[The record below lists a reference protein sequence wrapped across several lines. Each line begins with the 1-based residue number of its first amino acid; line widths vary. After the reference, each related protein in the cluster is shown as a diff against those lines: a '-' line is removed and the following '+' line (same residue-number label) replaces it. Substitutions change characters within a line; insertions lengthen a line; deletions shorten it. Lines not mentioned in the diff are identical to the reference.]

1 MGGVGIAK
9 RRLAVDASSGPADR
23 RFAANVS
30 ACVVCV
36 DAFDQRR
43 TARAGTNMMNRSAAW
58 LVGFAVAMSGL
69 GGSNV
74 AFADEPAKS
83 EPAKSEPAKPAVES
97 ATGSAGEAVTADR
110 PAEEK
115 LKTTPVSASAAD
127 AANATKP
134 APESGDKTSG
144 DKTSGEKTSGDKTSG
159 DKAASGGKAGSALS
173 QQLQAA
179 ARQLANSQSHTFVY
193 RASAGETL
201 RWKVTHLVTV
211 DTKIR
216 GSEQSAKTRSA
227 STKSWRVTSVDDAGN
242 ITFVYSVDDVDMWQS
257 VTGRQEIR
265 YNSRTDATPPRE
277 YELASKSVGVPLAT
291 VTIDRFGRVLKR
303 DSEQA
308 QFNPGLGELTIP
320 FPEKEMKVGAR
331 WNVPDEIRI
340 RLEDGR
346 VQRVQTRQAYT
357 LEKVE
362 TGVATIGI
370 KTEVLTPID
379 DPKVHAQL
387 VQRLTQGTVK
397 FDLEAGRLLS
407 RQMDL
412 DETVIGFSGPDSVM
426 QYLARLTD
434 ELQPASAAGPER

>member
-1 MGGVGIAK
+1 MGGWGNGWRKARSLWSRMIASGLDNVDWNESGT
-9 RRLAVDASSGPADR
+9 RLWGGP
-23 RFAANVS
+23 
-30 ACVVCV
+30 
-36 DAFDQRR
+36 
-43 TARAGTNMMNRSAAW
+43 SAARSNRGSITHW
-58 LVGFAVAMSGL
+58 ATTGTLLIGAVFP
-69 GGSNV
+69 GSL
-74 AFADEPAKS
+74 
-83 EPAKSEPAKPAVES
+83 
-97 ATGSAGEAVTADR
+97 TADDA
-110 PAEEK
+110 PVTKAEPVV
-115 LKTTPVSASAAD
+115 TTLAA
-127 AANATKP
+127 ATPSNPTGQTKP
-134 APESGDKTSG
+134 ASQV
-144 DKTSGEKTSGDKTSG
+144 
-159 DKAASGGKAGSALS
+159 LS

-179 ARQLANSQSHTFVY
+179 ARQVANSQSHTFAY
-193 RASAGETL
+193 RAAVGETL

-227 STKSWRVTSVDDAGN
+227 STKSWRVTGVDDEGN
-242 ITFVYSVDDVDMWQS
+242 ITFVYTVDEVDMWQS

-265 YNSRTDATPPRE
+265 YNSRTDSMPPRE
-277 YELASKSVGVPLAT
+277 YEAASKSVGVPLAT
-291 VTIDRFGRVLKR
+291 VTIDRFGRVVKR
-303 DSEQA
+303 DSEQS

-370 KTEVLTPID
+370 KTEVLTPVD

-387 VQRLTQGTVK
+387 VQRLTQGSVK
-397 FDLEAGRLLS
+397 FDLDAGRLIS

-434 ELQPASAAGPER
+434 ELQPANAVVSER

>member
-1 MGGVGIAK
+1 M
-9 RRLAVDASSGPADR
+9 
-23 RFAANVS
+23 
-30 ACVVCV
+30 
-36 DAFDQRR
+36 
-43 TARAGTNMMNRSAAW
+43 
-58 LVGFAVAMSGL
+58 
-69 GGSNV
+69 
-74 AFADEPAKS
+74 
-83 EPAKSEPAKPAVES
+83 
-97 ATGSAGEAVTADR
+97 
-110 PAEEK
+110 
-115 LKTTPVSASAAD
+115 
-127 AANATKP
+127 
-134 APESGDKTSG
+134 
-144 DKTSGEKTSGDKTSG
+144 
-159 DKAASGGKAGSALS
+159 
-173 QQLQAA
+173 QAA
-179 ARQLANSQSHTFVY
+179 ARQLANSQSYTFAY
-193 RASAGETL
+193 RATAGETQ

-227 STKSWRVTSVDDAGN
+227 STKSWRVTSVDDDGN
-242 ITFVYSVDDVDMWQS
+242 ISFVYTVDEVDMWQS
-257 VTGRQEIR
+257 VTGRQEVR
-265 YNSRTDATPPRE
+265 YNSRTDAMPPRE
-277 YELASKSVGVPLAT
+277 YEIAAKSVGVPLAT
-291 VTIDRFGRVLKR
+291 VTIDRFGRVVKR
-303 DSEQA
+303 DSEQS

-346 VQRVQTRQAYT
+346 VQRVQTRQTYT

-387 VQRLTQGTVK
+387 VQRLTQGSVK
-397 FDLEAGRLLS
+397 FDLDAGRLIS

-434 ELQPASAAGPER
+434 ELLPASAAVAER

>member
-1 MGGVGIAK
+1 MGGVGLASRRREDGSRGFERGCHVTCGK
-9 RRLAVDASSGPADR
+9 FSTEFTSHSRSAFGPRLANASASFAKQSVASWVVVASLAAAATFIDQAAFSSRLMADDAAT
-23 RFAANVS
+23 VS
-30 ACVVCV
+30 A
-36 DAFDQRR
+36 
-43 TARAGTNMMNRSAAW
+43 
-58 LVGFAVAMSGL
+58 
-69 GGSNV
+69 
-74 AFADEPAKS
+74 
-83 EPAKSEPAKPAVES
+83 
-97 ATGSAGEAVTADR
+97 
-110 PAEEK
+110 
-115 LKTTPVSASAAD
+115 KTTG
-127 AANATKP
+127 T
-134 APESGDKTSG
+134 EKTG
-144 DKTSGEKTSGDKTSG
+144 TEKTGTEKTGTEKTGTEKAGGEKTGQ
-159 DKAASGGKAGSALS
+159 ALS

-179 ARQLANSQSHTFVY
+179 ARQVANSQSHTFAY
-193 RASAGETL
+193 RAKAGETL

-216 GSEQSAKTRSA
+216 GSEQSAKTRSS
-227 STKSWRVTSVDDAGN
+227 STKSWRVTAVDDEGN
-242 ITFVYSVDDVDMWQS
+242 ITFVYMVDDVDMWQS

-265 YNSRTDATPPRE
+265 YNSRTDSQPPRE
-277 YELASKSVGVPLAT
+277 YEVAAKSVGVPLAT
-291 VTIDRFGRVLKR
+291 VVIDRFGRVVKR
-303 DSEQA
+303 DSEQS

-346 VQRVQTRQAYT
+346 VQRVQTRQSYT

-387 VQRLTQGTVK
+387 VQRLTQGSVK
-397 FDLEAGRLLS
+397 FDLDAGRLIS

-434 ELQPASAAGPER
+434 ELQPASAAVAER

>member
-1 MGGVGIAK
+1 MWDVETTGRLGVTMAVAAVLIVCVAAPNGARHS
-9 RRLAVDASSGPADR
+9 RRLHADDAATSVSKSTSEAKSTG
-23 RFAANVS
+23 AAKS
-30 ACVVCV
+30 TSEAKS
-36 DAFDQRR
+36 
-43 TARAGTNMMNRSAAW
+43 TSAA
-58 LVGFAVAMSGL
+58 
-69 GGSNV
+69 
-74 AFADEPAKS
+74 
-83 EPAKSEPAKPAVES
+83 
-97 ATGSAGEAVTADR
+97 
-110 PAEEK
+110 
-115 LKTTPVSASAAD
+115 TTPVSTTRGAEASGSSSSD
-127 AANATKP
+127 NQ
-134 APESGDKTSG
+134 SGDKTGDSQTGG
-144 DKTSGEKTSGDKTSG
+144 DKTTGEKPGSEKSGSERPGSEKP
-159 DKAASGGKAGSALS
+159 GKALS
-173 QQLQAA
+173 EQLQAA
-179 ARQLANSQSHTFVY
+179 ARQLANSQAYTFTY
-193 RASAGETL
+193 RAKTGETQ

-227 STKSWRVTSVDDAGN
+227 STKSWRVTSVDDDGN
-242 ITFVYSVDDVDMWQS
+242 ISFVYTVDEVDMWQS
-257 VTGRQEIR
+257 VTGRQEVR
-265 YNSRTDATPPRE
+265 YNSRTDAMPPRE
-277 YELASKSVGVPLAT
+277 YEIAAKSVGVPLAT
-291 VTIDRFGRVLKR
+291 VTIDRFGRVVKR
-303 DSEQA
+303 DSEQS

-346 VQRVQTRQAYT
+346 VQRVQTRQTYT

-387 VQRLTQGTVK
+387 VQRLTQGSVK
-397 FDLEAGRLLS
+397 FDLDAGRLIS

-434 ELQPASAAGPER
+434 ELLPANAVVAER

>member
-1 MGGVGIAK
+1 MGGVGLASRRREDGSRGFERGCHVTCGK
-9 RRLAVDASSGPADR
+9 FSTEFTSHSRSAFGPRLANASASFAKQSVASWVVVASLAAAATFIDQAAFSSRLMADDAAT
-23 RFAANVS
+23 VS
-30 ACVVCV
+30 AK
-36 DAFDQRR
+36 
-43 TARAGTNMMNRSAAW
+43 TTGTEKTGTEKTGTEKTGTEKAGT
-58 LVGFAVAMSGL
+58 
-69 GGSNV
+69 
-74 AFADEPAKS
+74 
-83 EPAKSEPAKPAVES
+83 
-97 ATGSAGEAVTADR
+97 
-110 PAEEK
+110 EK
-115 LKTTPVSASAAD
+115 A
-127 AANATKP
+127 
-134 APESGDKTSG
+134 
-144 DKTSGEKTSGDKTSG
+144 SGEKTGQ
-159 DKAASGGKAGSALS
+159 ALS

-179 ARQLANSQSHTFVY
+179 ARQVANSQSHTFAY
-193 RASAGETL
+193 RAKAGETL

-216 GSEQSAKTRSA
+216 GSEQSAKTRSS
-227 STKSWRVTSVDDAGN
+227 STKSWRVTAVDDEGN
-242 ITFVYSVDDVDMWQS
+242 ITFVYMVDDVDMWQS

-265 YNSRTDATPPRE
+265 YNSRTDSQPPRE
-277 YELASKSVGVPLAT
+277 YEVAAKSVGVPLAT
-291 VTIDRFGRVLKR
+291 VVIDRFGRVVKR
-303 DSEQA
+303 DSEQS

-346 VQRVQTRQAYT
+346 VQRVQTRQSYT

-387 VQRLTQGTVK
+387 VQRLTQGSVK
-397 FDLEAGRLLS
+397 FDLDAGRLIS

-434 ELQPASAAGPER
+434 ELQPASAAVAER

>member
-1 MGGVGIAK
+1 MGGVGLASRRREDGSRGFERGCHVTCGK
-9 RRLAVDASSGPADR
+9 FSTEFTSHSRSAFGPRLANASASFAKQSVASWVVVASLAAAATFIDQAAFSSRLMADDAAT
-23 RFAANVS
+23 VS
-30 ACVVCV
+30 AKP
-36 DAFDQRR
+36 
-43 TARAGTNMMNRSAAW
+43 TGTEKTGTEKAGTEKAGTER
-58 LVGFAVAMSGL
+58 
-69 GGSNV
+69 
-74 AFADEPAKS
+74 
-83 EPAKSEPAKPAVES
+83 
-97 ATGSAGEAVTADR
+97 TGTEKTGTEKAGN
-110 PAEEK
+110 EK
-115 LKTTPVSASAAD
+115 A
-127 AANATKP
+127 
-134 APESGDKTSG
+134 G
-144 DKTSGEKTSGDKTSG
+144 GEKTGQ
-159 DKAASGGKAGSALS
+159 ALS

-179 ARQLANSQSHTFVY
+179 ARQVANSQSHTFAY
-193 RASAGETL
+193 RAKAGETL

-216 GSEQSAKTRSA
+216 GSEQSAKTRSS
-227 STKSWRVTSVDDAGN
+227 STKSWRVTAVDDEGN
-242 ITFVYSVDDVDMWQS
+242 ITFVYMVDDVDMWQS

-265 YNSRTDATPPRE
+265 YNSRTDSQPPRE
-277 YELASKSVGVPLAT
+277 YEVAAKSVGVPLAT
-291 VTIDRFGRVLKR
+291 VVIDRFGRVVKR
-303 DSEQA
+303 DSEQS

-346 VQRVQTRQAYT
+346 VQRVQTRQSYT

-387 VQRLTQGTVK
+387 VQRLTQGSVK
-397 FDLEAGRLLS
+397 FDLDAGRLIS

-434 ELQPASAAGPER
+434 ELQPASAAVAER